1 MSEDKAEIKLKN
13 LILYP
18 TYFNI
23 IYGTL
28 GAIIACLTTSLISSN
43 TTQLQ
48 HLWLTVAIP
57 PVTLLITEVILKF
70 SIFDQDLELKQNQLM
85 SAKNLLVLYNII
97 LILEIVIVGAS
108 MIWFNIHLPFKIKE
122 CLSGYVFV
130 WMIGSLMA
138 MI

>member
-13 LILYP
+13 LIIRP
-18 TYFNI
+18 TLFNI

-28 GAIIACLTTSLISSN
+28 GAIIACLAISFLSSN
-43 TTQLQ
+43 QAQQ
-48 HLWLTVAIP
+48 HLWLTIAIP

-70 SIFDQDLELKQNQLM
+70 SVFDQDLELKQNQKM

-97 LILEIVIVGAS
+97 LILEVVIVGAA
-108 MIWFNIHLPFKIKE
+108 IIGFDVHLPVKLKE
-122 CLSGYVFV
+122 CLWGYVFI
-130 WMIGSLMA
+130 WMSGSLMT